1 MKIAIL
7 LLSLVLVSCAT
18 PYRAKNDG
26 IFSSR
31 GYSHTQLSEDTFD
44 VYFESYQREEER
56 ARDFVLLRT
65 AELCLSHQF
74 TGFTVLEQSRMFPTE
89 SGSITPVIAVG
100 GRHGSVTP
108 VIAAGGNSDRRS
120 NVRNRVQCLQASQS
134 AGNDAGG
141 EVFDANYVKSSVTS
155 KYDLTL

>member
-1 MKIAIL
+1 MKAVVL
-7 LLSLVLVSCAT
+7 LATVVVVGCAT
-18 PYRAKNDG
+18 PYQSKEAN

-74 TGFTVLEQSRMFPTE
+74 TRFTVLEQSRRFPSNT
-89 SGSITPVIAVG
+89 GSVTPTVAVG
-100 GRHGSVTP
+100 GRYGNVTP
-108 VIAAGGNSDRRS
+108 VIATSANSDGRS
-120 NVRNRVQCLQASQS
+120 NVRNRVQCLNGEGQATSEVY
-134 AGNDAGG
+134 DAS
-141 EVFDANYVKSSVTS
+141 YVKASVAQ
-155 KYDLTL
+155 KYHLTL